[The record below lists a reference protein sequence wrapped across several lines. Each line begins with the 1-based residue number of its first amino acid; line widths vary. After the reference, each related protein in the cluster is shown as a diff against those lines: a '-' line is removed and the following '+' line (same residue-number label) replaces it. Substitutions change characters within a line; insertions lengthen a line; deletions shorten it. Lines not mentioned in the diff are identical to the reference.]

1 MPGLQF
7 TFTGPVTI
15 NQIDTQPIMDQLA
28 VLAHNQG
35 VIVTALEDLQ
45 AADADLAAVVTSLVA
60 DIDRLDTDF
69 IALEAAVA
77 AGDPAAIAAE
87 AAKVRDAVNALT
99 AAKANIDATD
109 VPPAV

>member
-1 MPGLQF
+1 MAD
-7 TFTGPVTI
+7 TFNITVSGDLHLHTFDPA
-15 NQIDTQPIMDQLA
+15 PILA
-28 VLAHNQG
+28 AMAHNQG

-45 AADADLAAVVTSLVA
+45 AADADLAALVTSLVA

-69 IALEAAVA
+69 TALEAAVA
-77 AGDPAAIAAE
+77 AGDPTAIAAE

-99 AAKANIDATD
+99 AAKANIDTTD